1 MIYLLKPDFQTH
13 DWTFFLNQ
21 GCQSLIEKE
30 ELSSKVKYFQWGVP
44 LRVGLSVSINFVRKL
59 TKLISTAIPNAGS
72 IAF

>member
-44 LRVGLSVSINFVRKL
+44 LRVGLFV
-59 TKLISTAIPNAGS
+59 AIKVVRFALNLDFHCNP
-72 IAF
+72 